1 MNRNARGVL
10 YTVRGAAVAAL
21 YVLLTLISAVFGL
34 SSGVIQLRLSEALC
48 VLPLFMPEASVG
60 LFVGCIL
67 SNLIVPGAVIWDVIF
82 GSLATLI
89 GALGA
94 RALRSL
100 PDKHKWVATLP
111 TVGANVLIVPLVL
124 IFGYGVPDAYW
135 FICLTVGLG
144 EILSATVCGVILYH
158 VIKRSRIKF

>member
-1 MNRNARGVL
+1 MKNSNLGVR

-21 YVLLTLISAVFGL
+21 YVLLTLISTVFGL

-60 LFVGCIL
+60 LFVGCII
-67 SNLIVPGAVIWDVIF
+67 SNMMVPGVVIWDVIF
-82 GSLATLI
+82 GSIATLI

-94 RALRSL
+94 RALRRL
-100 PDKHKWVATLP
+100 PERYVWVSTLP

-124 IFGYGVPDAYW
+124 ILGYGVPDAYL

-144 EILSATVCGVILYH
+144 EILSATVCATILYH
-158 VIKRSRIKF
+158 VIKRSGIKI